1 MADNKGVVKMDAEE
15 LSRVIVQRKVGF
27 VEHNLLSAEQIM
39 INQRLYE
46 LDVIAHKMTMK
57 WGFRRLE
64 DLAPVDLQK
73 KWASQLSKLE
83 DAVIAGNVLLTE
95 ELVKGSVRGWQALE
109 KNAID
114 AGHVP
119 YETLFFEAVTEDGM
133 VYRVVRHPE
142 DVHALT
148 VKAPDDGVID
158 IASLVRV
165 YHARHQ
171 KVFDLDK
178 PSEYKPS
185 GKAMDEDLGF

>member
-1 MADNKGVVKMDAEE
+1 MEKEE
-15 LSRVIVQRKVGF
+15 LNKAIISRKVGF
-27 VEHNLLSAEQIM
+27 VEHSLLNAEQIM

-46 LDVIAHKMTMK
+46 LDVVSHKMTLK
-57 WGFRRLE
+57 WGFNRLVDLASE
-64 DLAPVDLQK
+64 DLK
-73 KWASQLSKLE
+73 KRWASQNLKLE
-83 DAVIAGNVLLTE
+83 DAVIAGNVQLVE
-95 ELVKGSVRGWQALE
+95 ELVKGSVRGWAALE
-109 KNAID
+109 KQAID

-119 YETLFFEAVTEDGM
+119 FETAFFEVVTDDGM

-185 GKAMDEDLGF
+185 GKPMNEDLGF